1 MLADLQKEMENLKQE
16 QTGMHINYDA
26 IADFLP
32 ELRKHINGVLNKAA
46 CRNAAAESKSHP
58 KDASC
63 QEKRSCPLRPEAIR
77 QYWGN
82 ALNALGSSLA
92 ESVLFIAQ
100 KQHKN
105 WG

>member
-16 QTGMHINYDA
+16 QTGLHINYDA

-32 ELRKHINGVLNKAA
+32 ELRKHINGALKKAA

-58 KDASC
+58 KDASR

-92 ESVLFIAQ
+92 GSILYIEQ
-100 KQHKN
+100 KHHKER
-105 WG
+105 G